1 MLDRLQ
7 LKALEAV
14 VEAGSFEG
22 AAVRLG
28 LTQSAVSQRIR
39 ALEDQLGA
47 SVIIRGQ
54 PSLATDIGARLV
66 RHGQDVALIEQATLR
81 EIGHRDETAGRPTVH
96 IALNADS
103 LATWV
108 MPALA
113 ALPDVLFDIVIDDQ
127 DHAAGWLRTGRVA
140 AALSSRAEPVQGCDV
155 FPLGALSYIA
165 TASPDFAATHFP
177 SGLNEEALRTAP
189 SLAFNAKDKL
199 QVHFVEREI
208 GKRVPLPVHRIASTQ
223 SFVEATR
230 LGLGWGLNPKLLV
243 DGWIADGSLVAL
255 SPRPFATPLY
265 WQVSRLVANPLRPLT
280 DAMREAARAGLSGD
294 GEDQLARRDASAP

>member
-1 MLDRLQ
+1 MLERSQ

-28 LTQSAVSQRIR
+28 LTQSAVSQRIK

-47 SVIIRGQ
+47 SVIVRGQ
-54 PSLATDIGARLV
+54 PCVATDIGARLV

-81 EIGHRDETAGRPTVH
+81 EIGHDDETIGRPTVR

-113 ALPDVLFDIVIDDQ
+113 MMPDVLFDIVIDDQ
-127 DHAAGWLRTGRVA
+127 DHAAGWLRTGQVA
-140 AALSSRAEPVQGCDV
+140 AAISSRAEPVQGCDA
-155 FPLGALSYIA
+155 FPLGALCYIA
-165 TASPDFAATHFP
+165 TASPAFVAMHFP
-177 SGLNEEALRTAP
+177 RGLTEEALRAAP
-189 SLAFNAKDKL
+189 SLAFDAKDKL
-199 QVHFVEREI
+199 QMQFVEREI
-208 GKRVPLPVHRIASTQ
+208 GKRVALPVHRIASTQ
-223 SFVEATR
+223 SFVEATK

-243 DGWIADGSLVAL
+243 DGLIFDGSLVAL

-265 WQVSRLVANPLRPLT
+265 WQVSRLVAKPLT
-280 DAMREAARAGLSGD
+280 PLTNAMREAARQGLD
-294 GEDQLARRDASAP
+294 PEA